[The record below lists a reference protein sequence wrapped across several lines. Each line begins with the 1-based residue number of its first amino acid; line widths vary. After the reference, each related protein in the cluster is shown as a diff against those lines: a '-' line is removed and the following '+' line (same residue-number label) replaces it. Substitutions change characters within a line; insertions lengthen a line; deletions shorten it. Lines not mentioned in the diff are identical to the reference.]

1 MGDKRKYLSLLVTLK
16 TELTADGT
24 PLDTLQ
30 SPTQDALKNLGC
42 PASSVTEVLEAGP
55 DPKLLAA
62 IQAGIDRTNQKA
74 TSRAQRIQKFALLP
88 ADFSIPTG
96 ELGKC
101 VSFQL
106 NLKF

>member
-16 TELTADGT
+16 TDLDPDGT

-30 SPTQDALKNLGC
+30 PLTQEALKNLGC
-42 PASSVTEVLEAGP
+42 PASTVTEVLEAGP

-74 TSRAQRIQKFALLP
+74 TSRAQRIQKFAVLP

-96 ELGKC
+96 ELGKY
-101 VSFQL
+101 VSFQITV
-106 NLKF
+106 KF